1 MKTPLRLARERHG
14 LTIVQ
19 VSTATGIDHG
29 NLSRI
34 ERGVQVPSLE
44 LAERLA
50 NQFEGEL
57 TELQILYP
65 ERYASVDQDAAPSGP
80 QTHAKAA

>member
-1 MKTPLRLARERHG
+1 MKTPLRLARERSG

-19 VSTATGIDHG
+19 VSAAAGIDPG

-34 ERGVQVPSLE
+34 ERGVQVPSRD

-50 NQFEGEL
+50 QQFVGHL
-57 TELQILYP
+57 NELQIIYP
-65 ERYASVDQDAAPSGP
+65 ERYSQPEAGNA
-80 QTHAKAA
+80 

>member
-19 VSTATGIDHG
+19 VSASAGIDPG

-50 NQFEGEL
+50 KQFEGEL

-65 ERYASVDQDAAPSGP
+65 ERYVAAG
-80 QTHAKAA
+80 QGAEAA